1 MRRDKTIWRLR
12 EATLSYSLLV
22 SFISVFQR
30 SVFQALRGGEENNDF
45 YTIVDAK
52 TEMGKRSHVVLKSC
66 CLLMHVQKY
75 PLTVRLILK
84 EGFDSPMHSPT

>member
-52 TEMGKRSHVVLKSC
+52 TENGKAVTRSSEI
-66 CLLMHVQKY
+66 LL
-75 PLTVRLILK
+75 
-84 EGFDSPMHSPT
+84 PTHTRAEIPPDCQINFKRRI